1 MDQENIENKNK
12 FLLIISKLKGL
23 KFKKNVIAKIIF
35 LWLIWA
41 CILICWVSWSTRRM
55 QPLRPDYA
63 RNWTPY
69 LTLSDSQNNKP
80 YLMEPF
86 MNRHV
91 SWDSEFYLSIAING
105 YNDPYVTKVKVDDKI
120 IPLSYAF
127 FPFYPAMIWL
137 FSWPL
142 KIFGMNAIA
151 TATLAGVIIS
161 LLGTLC
167 GMIALYYMARS
178 KLKESGG
185 FRTAFYLIIFPSA
198 FFLSVVYTE
207 GLFIGLAFSSLVFI
221 LHRKWALA
229 SILAACAVL
238 TRSVGVVLIVPMGII
253 FLRDLNY
260 KRILSNINF
269 NNLKKMAFI
278 ILPLIVF
285 LIWKFSYLGRQ
296 FDIIQKAWFG
306 RGLFS
311 VNKSLA
317 SWIYAFQMVFSKYNQ
332 SMAYHL
338 MEIVFPILAIVACGF
353 TLKHYPEITIF
364 SIIVILFALFSGDI
378 QGMYRYVLVAPSLFL
393 FLSRLGKNTVFDRT
407 WTILSALLMAVNA
420 YLFAFDMW
428 AG

>member
-1 MDQENIENKNK
+1 MIEIKNK
-12 FLLIISKLKGL
+12 LKQFFSKVRVIKSKHSIIK
-23 KFKKNVIAKIIF
+23 KIIL
-35 LWLIWA
+35 LWAIWA
-41 CILICWVSWSTRRM
+41 CIIICWVSWSTRRM

-86 MNRHV
+86 MNKQV

-105 YNDPYVTKVKVDDKI
+105 YNDPYVTKVKVNGKV

-151 TATLAGVIIS
+151 TATLAGVIVSI
-161 LLGTLC
+161 LGALC
-167 GMIALYYMARS
+167 GMIALYYMARN

-185 FRTAFYLIIFPSA
+185 FRAAFYLIIFPSA
-198 FFLSVVYTE
+198 FFLSVIYTE
-207 GLFIGLAFSSLVFI
+207 GLFIGLAFSSLVFM
-221 LHRKWALA
+221 LHRKWVFA
-229 SILAACAVL
+229 SILASCAVL

-260 KRILSNINF
+260 KKILSNINF
-269 NNLKKMAFI
+269 NNLIKIGFI

-311 VNKSLA
+311 INKSLA

-338 MEIVFPILAIVACGF
+338 MEIIFPILALIACGF
-353 TLKHYPEITIF
+353 TFRHYPEIATF
-364 SIIVILFALFSGDI
+364 SFIVILFALFSGDI

-393 FLSRLGKNTVFDRT
+393 FLSRLGKNVVFDRS
-407 WTILSALLMAVNA
+407 WTILSILLMAVNA
-420 YLFAFDMW
+420 YLFACDMW